1 MVIFTLV
8 IDEEKRATE
17 SLKIDN
23 LGDLKL
29 LIEALGKYRDGYT
42 NILLEQLEKSKEES
56 NTDVDNT

>member
-17 SLKIDN
+17 SLKIEN

-42 NILLEQLEKSKEES
+42 NILLEQLEKSKEEP